1 MSAPNWS
8 EIKSRAIA
16 FANEWQGEASER
28 AEAQSFWNEFFQIFG
43 VHRRRVAAYEA
54 AVKKLNNNQGRID
67 CFWSGKLLIEHKSKG
82 QDLDAAYL
90 QATDYFA
97 GLTDDELPQFV
108 LVSDFAN
115 FQLYNLDDN
124 SHHSFKLA
132 DLHKNIDR
140 FKFFLGQHQPK
151 IREQDPINQRAVEKM
166 GKLHDALKKDGY
178 TGEQLEILLVR
189 LLFCLFA
196 DDTGIF
202 SPRDMMLDHLI
213 NDTKVDGSDFGMVL
227 GKIFETL
234 NKPRES
240 RQKSISDSF
249 NAYPYVNGKLFEQHI
264 ALPSFTKTMR
274 DLLLD
279 CCALDWSKISP
290 AIFGAMFQKIIELD
304 EKSRRREMGAHYTSE
319 ENILKLINSL
329 FLNDLKA
336 EFEQVKHHKN
346 TLFEFHK
353 KLTNLRFL
361 DPACGCGNFLV
372 ITYRELRFLELEVL
386 KASTQFGA
394 NIETVFKTI
403 SVNVDQFS
411 GIEFE
416 EFPAQ
421 IAQVAMWLIDH
432 QMNIA
437 TGELLG
443 EWFARIPLTKSANI
457 RKGDALRID
466 WEAFCP
472 PNKLNYI
479 IGNPPFIGKSNQ
491 TAAQKEGMEFVTKGI
506 KNAGV
511 LDYVAGWYIKA
522 AQYVSGS
529 KIGSISRD
537 KKLFSDAEFSR
548 FDNTVIASEA
558 MKQSTPVIAR
568 SEATKQSSTFDS
580 STLASNGLP
589 HLRFTSARNDS
600 VNNIFAYAQQ
610 ADDTARRKIKVGF
623 VSTNSITQGEQVGVL
638 WSYLLAQGIS
648 ISFAHRT
655 FQWTND
661 APGKAAVHCVIIG
674 FGRETVK
681 QKHLFEYAD
690 IKGQP
695 HEIIASN
702 INPYLVD
709 APDILLQNRS
719 KPICIVPEMVY
730 GNKPVDGGNLLLS
743 ADEKNE
749 LLAKEPKAAKWLR
762 PVLGAEEFLSAKER
776 WCLWLVGIAPSEL
789 KAMPEVL
796 KRIAGVRK
804 MRLASVDP
812 QAQKLATRSTQFRDI
827 KEPETYILVPSVSSE
842 KRSIVP
848 IGFFDKN
855 TICTNLNFMLPNATL
870 YHFGILTSTMHNAW
884 MRQVC
889 GRLKSDFRYSNTIVY
904 NNFPWPMVGA
914 TPSSRNVGE
923 NSSSNRDEGVAP
935 TKQKNAIEAA
945 AQAVLDARAQFP
957 HESLANLYG
966 ATMPPALVKA
976 HAALDK
982 VVDAAYVAD
991 GGAKHYASDAE
1002 RVAFLFKRYQALT
1015 SLI

>member
-8 EIKSRAIA
+8 EIKTRAIA
-16 FANEWQGEASER
+16 FAKEWADEPSER
-28 AEAQSFWNEFFQIFG
+28 AEAQSFWNDFFQIFG
-43 VHRRRVAAYEA
+43 VPRRRVAVYEA
-54 AVKKLNNNQGRID
+54 AVKKLNKNTGRID
-67 CFWSGKLLIEHKSKG
+67 CFWPGKLLIEHKSKG
-82 QDLDAAYL
+82 QNLDAAHL
-90 QATDYFA
+90 QALDYFA
-97 GLTDDELPQFV
+97 GLNDDELPQFV
-108 LVSDFAN
+108 LVSDFEN
-115 FQLYNLDDN
+115 FQLYDLDDN
-124 SHHSFKLA
+124 THHVFKLA

-213 NDTKVDGSDFGMVL
+213 NDTKEDGSDFGMVL

-234 NKPRES
+234 NKPHES

-279 CCALDWSKISP
+279 CCELDWSKISP

-329 FLNDLKA
+329 FLDDLKA

-353 KLTNLRFL
+353 KLTNLKFL

-372 ITYRELRFLELEVL
+372 ITYRELRLLELEVL
-386 KASTQFGA
+386 KASSQFGA
-394 NIETVFKTI
+394 NIEHVFKAI

-472 PNKLNYI
+472 PSKLNYI

-529 KIGSISRD
+529 KIGSVSRD
-537 KKLFSDAEFSR
+537 KTLFSDAEFSTLGKPTEDI
-548 FDNTVIASEA
+548 FVYVQVADEA
-558 MKQSTPVIAR
+558 
-568 SEATKQSSTFDS
+568 
-580 STLASNGLP
+580 
-589 HLRFTSARNDS
+589 
-600 VNNIFAYAQQ
+600 
-610 ADDTARRKIKVGF
+610 ARRKVKVGF

-638 WSYLLAQGIS
+638 WSYLLAQGMS

-674 FGRETVK
+674 FGRELPSPSIPLPAGEGSQFPSTFGRGARGEGDNADKKK
-681 QKHLFEYAD
+681 QLFEYPD

-695 HEIIASN
+695 HEIAASN

-719 KPICIVPEMVY
+719 KPICNVPEMVY

-743 ADEKNE
+743 ADEKNV
-749 LLAKEPKAAKWLR
+749 LLAKEPNAAKWLR
-762 PVLGAEEFLSAKER
+762 PVLGAEEFLNAKER

-796 KRIAGVRK
+796 KRVEGVRK

-812 QAQKLATRSTQFRDI
+812 QAQKLATRSTEFRDI

-848 IGFFDKN
+848 IGFFDKQ

-889 GRLKSDFRYSNTIVY
+889 GRLESRYRYSNTIVY
-904 NNFPWPMVGA
+904 NNFPWPTSLVGA
-914 TPSSRNVGE
+914 QFIAPDLAPEG
-923 NSSSNRDEGVAP
+923 RDESRP
-935 TKQKNAIEAA
+935 YKNIETA

-982 VVDAAYVAD
+982 AVDAAYVAD
-991 GGAKHYASDAE
+991 GGSKNYASDAE

>member
-16 FANEWQGEASER
+16 FADEWQGEASEG

-54 AVKKLNNNQGRID
+54 AVKKLNNNKGRID

-82 QDLDAAYL
+82 QDLNAAYL
-90 QATDYFA
+90 QATDYFS

-124 SHHSFKLA
+124 THHSFKLA
-132 DLHKNIDR
+132 DLHKNIER

-178 TGEQLEILLVR
+178 TGHQLELLLVR

-213 NDTKVDGSDFGMVL
+213 NDTKADGSDLDMVL
-227 GKIFETL
+227 GKVFDTL
-234 NKPRES
+234 NKPRED
-240 RQKSISDSF
+240 RQKSLSDSF
-249 NAYPYVNGKLFEQHI
+249 NAYPYVNGKLFDEHI
-264 ALPSFTKTMR
+264 ELPQFNKTMR
-274 DLLLD
+274 DLLLE
-279 CCALDWSKISP
+279 CCVLDWSKISP
-290 AIFGAMFQKIIELD
+290 AIFGAMFQKVIELD

-336 EFEQVKHHKN
+336 EFETVKHHKN

-353 KLTNLRFL
+353 KLTNLKFL

-372 ITYRELRFLELEVL
+372 ITYRELRLLELQVL
-386 KASTQFGA
+386 TASTQFGA
-394 NIETVFKTI
+394 NIESVFKAI

-411 GIEFE
+411 GIELE

-457 RKGDALRID
+457 RIGNALRLD
-466 WEAFCP
+466 WEALCP
-472 PNKLNYI
+472 PNQLHYL

-491 TAAQKEGMEFVTKGI
+491 TAAQKEDMDFVTKGI
-506 KNAGV
+506 KSAGV

-522 AQYVSGS
+522 AQYISGS

-537 KKLFSDAEFSR
+537 KKLFFDAEFS
-548 FDNTVIASEA
+548 
-558 MKQSTPVIAR
+558 
-568 SEATKQSSTFDS
+568 
-580 STLASNGLP
+580 TLGKP
-589 HLRFTSARNDS
+589 TED
-600 VNNIFAYAQQ
+600 IFAYAAE
-610 ADDTARRKIKVGF
+610 ADDNARRKIKIGF

-638 WSYLLAQGIS
+638 WSYLLAQGMH

-655 FQWTND
+655 FQWSNE

-674 FGRETVK
+674 FGREAD
-681 QKHLFEYAD
+681 KHKRLFEYAD

-695 HEIIASN
+695 LAIAASN

-709 APDILLQNRS
+709 APDIVLPARRDPLC
-719 KPICIVPEMVY
+719 KVPPIVFGSMP
-730 GNKPVDGGNLLLS
+730 NDGGHLLLS
-743 ADEKNE
+743 DEEKNE
-749 LLAKEPKAAKWLR
+749 FVKLEPMAKDWIKPF
-762 PVLGAEEFLSAKER
+762 LGAEEFINNTKR
-776 WCLWLVGIAPSEL
+776 WCLWLVDCPPSTL
-789 KAMPEVL
+789 KAMPQVL
-796 KRIAGVRK
+796 KRVEAVKKVRTESTRK
-804 MRLASVDP
+804 TTQD
-812 QAQKLATRSTQFRDI
+812 LATTPTLFGEIRQPKGNYLLIPR
-827 KEPETYILVPSVSSE
+827 VSSE
-842 KRSIVP
+842 RRLFVP
-848 IGFFDKN
+848 VGFLTGD
-855 TICTNLNFMLPNATL
+855 TIASDATLVIPNATL

-884 MRQVC
+884 VRQVC
-889 GRLKSDFRYSNTIVY
+889 GRLESRYRYSNTIVY
-904 NNFPWPMVGA
+904 NNFPWP
-914 TPSSRNVGE
+914 S
-923 NSSSNRDEGVAP
+923 
-935 TKQKNAIEAA
+935 KKNDAIESA

-957 HESLANLYG
+957 NESLANLYG
-966 ATMPPALVKA
+966 ANMPPVLVKA
-976 HAALDK
+976 HALLDK
-982 VVDAAYVAD
+982 AVDAAYVVD
-991 GGAKHYASDAE
+991 GGAKTYASDAQ
-1002 RVAFLFKRYQALT
+1002 RVAFLFKRYQQLT
-1015 SLI
+1015 SFI

>member
-54 AVKKLNNNQGRID
+54 AVKKLNNNKGRID
-67 CFWSGKLLIEHKSKG
+67 CFWPGKLLIEHKSKG
-82 QDLDAAYL
+82 QDLNAAYL
-90 QATDYFA
+90 QATDYFI

-124 SHHSFKLA
+124 THHSFKLA
-132 DLHKNIDR
+132 DLHKNIER

-178 TGEQLEILLVR
+178 TGHKLELLLVR

-213 NDTKVDGSDFGMVL
+213 NDTKADGSDLGMVL
-227 GKIFETL
+227 GKVFETL
-234 NKPRES
+234 NKPRED
-240 RQKSISDSF
+240 RQKSLSGSF
-249 NAYPYVNGKLFEQHI
+249 NAYPYVNGKLFDEHI
-264 ALPSFTKTMR
+264 DLPEFTKTMR
-274 DLLLD
+274 DLLLE
-279 CCALDWSKISP
+279 CCVLDWSKISP
-290 AIFGAMFQKIIELD
+290 AIFGAMFQKVIELD

-329 FLNDLKA
+329 FLNDLKV
-336 EFEQVKHHKN
+336 EFETVKHHKN

-353 KLTNLRFL
+353 KLASLKFL

-372 ITYRELRFLELEVL
+372 ITYRELRLLELQVL
-386 KASTQFGA
+386 TASTQFGA
-394 NIETVFKTI
+394 NIESVFKAI

-411 GIEFE
+411 GIELE

-457 RKGDALRID
+457 RIGNALRLD
-466 WEAFCP
+466 WEALCP
-472 PNKLNYI
+472 PNQLNYL

-491 TAAQKEGMEFVTKGI
+491 TAAQKEDMDFVTKGI
-506 KNAGV
+506 KSAGV

-522 AQYVSGS
+522 AQYISGS

-537 KKLFSDAEFSR
+537 KKLFTDAEFSNLGKPTE
-548 FDNTVIASEA
+548 D
-558 MKQSTPVIAR
+558 
-568 SEATKQSSTFDS
+568 
-580 STLASNGLP
+580 
-589 HLRFTSARNDS
+589 
-600 VNNIFAYAQQ
+600 IFAYAAE
-610 ADDTARRKIKVGF
+610 ADEAARRKIKVGF

-638 WSYLLAQGIS
+638 WSYLLAQGMS

-655 FQWTND
+655 FQWTNE

-695 HEIIASN
+695 QEIMACN

-719 KPICIVPEMVY
+719 RPICNVPEMSY
-730 GNKPVDGGNLLLS
+730 GSKPTDGGNLLLS
-743 ADEKNE
+743 LDEKIA
-749 LLAKEPKAAKWLR
+749 LVAKEPQAEKWIR
-762 PVLGAEEFLSAKER
+762 PFMGAEEFINSVPR
-776 WCLWLVGIAPSEL
+776 FCLWLKQIKPSEL
-789 KAMPEVL
+789 ANMPVVQMRVKA
-796 KRIAGVRK
+796 VRE
-804 MRLASVDP
+804 MRLVSTKKPTV
-812 QAQKLATRSTQFRDI
+812 KLADYPTLFSEDRQPDSN
-827 KEPETYILVPSVSSE
+827 YLLVPSVSSE
-842 KRSIVP
+842 QRKYIP
-848 IGFFDKN
+848 IGFLSAETVLSN
-855 TICTNLNFMLPNATL
+855 ANFAVPNATL

-884 MRQVC
+884 VRQVC

-923 NSSSNRDEGVAP
+923 NSSSNRDEGVTP
-935 TKQKNAIEAA
+935 TKHKDAIETA
-945 AQAVLDARAQFP
+945 AQAVLDTRLKYP
-957 HESLANLYG
+957 NESLANLYG
-966 ATMPPALVKA
+966 ASMPPALVKA

-982 VVDAAYVAD
+982 AVDAAYLQD
-991 GGAKHYASDAE
+991 GGAKRYANDAE

>member
-8 EIKSRAIA
+8 EIKSRALA
-16 FANEWQGEASER
+16 FANEWQDEPSER

-54 AVKKLNNNQGRID
+54 AVKKLNNNKGRID
-67 CFWSGKLLIEHKSKG
+67 CFWPGKLLIEHKSKG

-90 QATDYFA
+90 QATDYFS
-97 GLTDDELPQFV
+97 GLADDELPQFV
-108 LVSDFAN
+108 LVSDFEYL
-115 FQLYNLDDN
+115 QLYDLDDN
-124 SHHSFKLA
+124 THHRFKLA

-178 TGEQLEILLVR
+178 TGHQLELLLVR

-240 RQKSISDSF
+240 RQKSLSESF
-249 NAYPYVNGKLFEQHI
+249 NAYPYVNGKLFEEYI

-279 CCALDWSKISP
+279 CCALDWSRISP
-290 AIFGAMFQKIIELD
+290 AIFGAMFQKVIELD
-304 EKSRRREMGAHYTSE
+304 AKSRRREMGAHYTSE

-329 FLNDLKA
+329 FLNDLKT
-336 EFEQVKHHKN
+336 EFDLVKHHKN

-353 KLTNLRFL
+353 KLTSLRFL

-372 ITYRELRFLELEVL
+372 ITYRELRLLELDVL

-394 NIETVFKTI
+394 NIENVFKTI

-411 GIEFE
+411 GIELE

-432 QMNIA
+432 QMNIL
-437 TGELLG
+437 TGELMSK
-443 EWFARIPLTKSANI
+443 WMPRIPLTKSANI
-457 RKGDALRID
+457 RIGNALRLD
-466 WEAFCP
+466 WESLCP
-472 PNKLNYI
+472 PNQLNYL

-491 TAAQKEGMEFVTKGI
+491 TAVQKEDMDFVTKGI
-506 KNAGV
+506 KSAGV

-537 KKLFSDAEFSR
+537 KKLFTDAEFSK
-548 FDNTVIASEA
+548 FTVIARNE
-558 MKQSTPVIAR
+558 V
-568 SEATKQSSTFDS
+568 TKQSMQKLDCH
-580 STLASNGLP
+580 AD
-589 HLRFTSARNDS
+589 ARNDS
-600 VNNIFAYAQQ
+600 TEDIFEYAQK
-610 ADDTARRKIKVGF
+610 ADETARRNIKVGF

-638 WSYLLAQGIS
+638 WSYLLAQGMQ

-681 QKHLFEYAD
+681 QKYLFEYTD

-695 HEIIASN
+695 HEIAAEN

-709 APDILLQNRS
+709 APNIILPARRVPL
-719 KPICIVPEMVY
+719 CDVPEPSY
-730 GNKPVDGGNLLLS
+730 GSFALDDGNLTIYKLDYDAILKENPD
-743 ADEKNE
+743 AEKFLKLFIGGQE
-749 LLAKEPKAAKWLR
+749 LLHSEK
-762 PVLGAEEFLSAKER
+762 R
-776 WCLWLVGIAPSEL
+776 WCLWLEKISPTEL
-789 KAMPEVL
+789 KSLTSIYRRVEAVKKWRSKSGRETTKKLAATPTIFAEIRQPTTNYLAMP
-796 KRIAGVRK
+796 
-804 MRLASVDP
+804 
-812 QAQKLATRSTQFRDI
+812 TT
-827 KEPETYILVPSVSSE
+827 SSE
-842 KRSIVP
+842 NRKFLP
-848 IGFFDKN
+848 IAFLSSE
-855 TICTNLNFMLPNATL
+855 TIASNQIYIIPNATL

-884 MRQVC
+884 VRQVC
-889 GRLKSDFRYSNTIVY
+889 GRLESRYRYSNTIVY
-904 NNFPWPMVGA
+904 NNFPWPVIA
-914 TPSSRNVGE
+914 SEARQSRQE
-923 NSSSNRDEGVAP
+923 NTNGLPRHDVPRNDPEVSAVEL
-935 TKQKNAIEAA
+935 A
-945 AQAVLDARAQFP
+945 AQGVLDARAQFP
-957 HESLANLYG
+957 NESLANLYG

-982 VVDAAYVAD
+982 AVDAAYMSD
-991 GGAKHYASDAE
+991 GGAKNYASDAE
-1002 RVAFLFKRYQALT
+1002 RVAFLFKRYQQLT

>member
-1 MSAPNWS
+1 MPAPNWL

-16 FANEWQGEASER
+16 FSNEWKNEASER
-28 AEAQSFWNEFFQIFG
+28 AEAQSFWNEFFLIFG
-43 VHRRRVAAYEA
+43 VPRRRVAVYEA
-54 AVKKLNNNQGRID
+54 AVAKLNKNKGRID
-67 CFWSGKLLIEHKSKG
+67 CFWPGKLLIEHKSKG
-82 QDLDAAYL
+82 QNLDAAYL
-90 QATDYFA
+90 QATDYFS
-97 GLTDDELPQFV
+97 GLSDDELPQFV

-124 SHHSFKLA
+124 TQHSFKLA
-132 DLHKNIDR
+132 DLHKNIQR

-178 TGEQLEILLVR
+178 TGHQLELLLVR

-202 SPRDMMLDHLI
+202 SPRDMMLDHLST
-213 NDTKVDGSDFGMVL
+213 DTKADGSDLGMVL
-227 GKIFETL
+227 GKVFETL
-234 NKPRES
+234 NKPRED
-240 RQKSISDSF
+240 RQKSLSDIF
-249 NAYPYVNGKLFEQHI
+249 NAYPYVNGKLFDEHI
-264 ALPSFTKTMR
+264 ELPQFNKAMR
-274 DLLLD
+274 DLLLE
-279 CCALDWSKISP
+279 CCVLDWSKISP
-290 AIFGAMFQKIIELD
+290 AIFGAMFQKVIELD
-304 EKSRRREMGAHYTSE
+304 EKSRRREMGAYYTSE

-329 FLNDLKA
+329 FLDDLKA

-353 KLTNLRFL
+353 KIANLKFF

-372 ITYRELRFLELEVL
+372 ITYRELRLLELEVL

-394 NIETVFKTI
+394 NIERVFKTL

-411 GIEFE
+411 GIELE
-416 EFPAQ
+416 EFPAL

-437 TGELLG
+437 TGELMG

-457 RKGDALRID
+457 RIGNALRLD
-466 WEAFCP
+466 WEALCP
-472 PNKLNYI
+472 PNQLHYL

-491 TAAQKEGMEFVTKGI
+491 TAAQKEDMDFVTKGI
-506 KNAGV
+506 KSAGV

-537 KKLFSDAEFSR
+537 KKLFTDAEFS
-548 FDNTVIASEA
+548 
-558 MKQSTPVIAR
+558 
-568 SEATKQSSTFDS
+568 
-580 STLASNGLP
+580 TLGKP
-589 HLRFTSARNDS
+589 TED
-600 VNNIFAYAQQ
+600 IFAYAAQ

-638 WSYLLAQGIS
+638 WSYLLAQGMH

-655 FQWTND
+655 FQWSNE

-674 FGRETVK
+674 FGREAVQ

-695 HEIIASN
+695 LEIVASN

-709 APDILLQNRS
+709 APDVVLPTRRDPLCNVA
-719 KPICIVPEMVY
+719 PIVFGSMP
-730 GNKPVDGGNLLLS
+730 NDGGHLLLS
-743 ADEKNE
+743 DEEKNE
-749 LLAKEPKAAKWLR
+749 FVKLEPMAKDWIKPF
-762 PVLGAEEFLSAKER
+762 LGAEEFINNAKR
-776 WCLWLVGIAPSEL
+776 WCLWLVDCPPSTL
-789 KAMPEVL
+789 KAMPQVL
-796 KRIAGVRK
+796 KRVEAVKKVRGGSTRK
-804 MRLASVDP
+804 TTQDLA
-812 QAQKLATRSTQFRDI
+812 ATPTLFGEIRQPKGNYLLIPR
-827 KEPETYILVPSVSSE
+827 VSSE
-842 KRSIVP
+842 RRLFVP
-848 IGFFDKN
+848 VGFLTRD
-855 TICTNLNFMLPNATL
+855 TIASDATLVIPNATL

-884 MRQVC
+884 VRQVC

-904 NNFPWPMVGA
+904 NNFPWP
-914 TPSSRNVGE
+914 S
-923 NSSSNRDEGVAP
+923 
-935 TKQKNAIEAA
+935 KKNDAIEDA

-957 HESLANLYG
+957 NESLANLYG
-966 ATMPPALVKA
+966 ASMPPALVKA

-982 VVDAAYVAD
+982 AVDAAYVAD
-991 GGAKHYASDAE
+991 GGVKHYASDAE
-1002 RVAFLFKRYQALT
+1002 RVAFLFKRYQQLT

>member
-1 MSAPNWS
+1 MTTPSWQ
-8 EIKSRAIA
+8 EIKSRAIS
-16 FANEWQGEASER
+16 FANEWQDEPSER

-43 VHRRRVAAYEA
+43 LNRRRYAAYEA
-54 AVKKLNNNQGRID
+54 AVKKLNKNTGRID
-67 CFWSGKLLIEHKSKG
+67 CFWPGKLLIEHKSKG

-97 GLTDDELPQFV
+97 GLTDDELPKYV
-108 LVSDFAN
+108 LVCDFN
-115 FQLYNLDDN
+115 HFQLYDTDDN
-124 SHHSFKLA
+124 THHRFKLA

-178 TGEQLEILLVR
+178 TGHQLELLLVR

-213 NDTKVDGSDFGMVL
+213 NDSKADGSDLGMVL
-227 GKIFETL
+227 GKVFDTL
-234 NKPRES
+234 NKPRED
-240 RQKSISDSF
+240 RQKSISESF
-249 NAYPYVNGKLFEQHI
+249 NAYPYVNGKLFEERI
-264 ALPSFTKTMR
+264 DLPEFTKTMR

-279 CCALDWSKISP
+279 CCALDWSRISP

-329 FLNDLKA
+329 FLDDLKA
-336 EFEQVKHHKN
+336 EFEQAKHHKN
-346 TLFEFHK
+346 ILFEFHK
-353 KLTNLRFL
+353 KLTSLKFL
-361 DPACGCGNFLV
+361 DPACGCGNYLV
-372 ITYRELRFLELEVL
+372 ITYRELRLLELQVL

-394 NIETVFKTI
+394 NIEDVFKTI

-411 GIEFE
+411 GIEYE

-432 QMNIA
+432 QMNIL
-437 TGELLG
+437 TGELMSK
-443 EWFARIPLTKSANI
+443 WMPRIPLTKSANI
-457 RKGDALRID
+457 RKGDALRIEWD
-466 WEAFCP
+466 AFCP
-472 PNKLNYI
+472 PSQLNYI

-491 TAAQKEGMEFVTKGI
+491 TAAQKEGMDFVTKGI
-506 KNAGV
+506 KSAGV

-522 AQYVSGS
+522 AQYISGS
-529 KIGSISRD
+529 KMGSVSRD
-537 KKLFSDAEFSR
+537 KKLFTDAEFS
-548 FDNTVIASEA
+548 
-558 MKQSTPVIAR
+558 
-568 SEATKQSSTFDS
+568 
-580 STLASNGLP
+580 TLGKSIE
-589 HLRFTSARNDS
+589 DI
-600 VNNIFAYAQQ
+600 VAYAEK
-610 ADDTARRKIKVGF
+610 ADTTTRSKIKVGF

-638 WSYLLAQGIS
+638 WSYLLAQGMQ

-681 QKHLFEYAD
+681 QKYLFEYSD

-695 HEIIASN
+695 HEIVASN

-709 APDILLQNRS
+709 APDVVLPARRDPLCNVP
-719 KPICIVPEMVY
+719 PIVFGSMP
-730 GNKPVDGGNLLLS
+730 NDGGHLLLS
-743 ADEKNE
+743 DEEKNE
-749 LLAKEPKAAKWLR
+749 FVKLEPKAKDWIK
-762 PVLGAEEFLSAKER
+762 PFLGAEEFINNSKR
-776 WCLWLVGIAPSEL
+776 WCLWLVDCPPSAL
-789 KAMPEVL
+789 KAMPHVL
-796 KRIAGVRK
+796 KRVEAVRNIRAESTRK
-804 MRLASVDP
+804 TTQDLA
-812 QAQKLATRSTQFRDI
+812 ATPTLFGEIRQPKDNYLLI
-827 KEPETYILVPSVSSE
+827 PAHSSE
-842 KRSIVP
+842 KRLFIP
-848 IGFFDKN
+848 IGMMFEEIIAN
-855 TICTNLNFMLPNATL
+855 NSCVIVPNATL

-884 MRQVC
+884 VRQVC
-889 GRLKSDFRYSNTIVY
+889 GRLESRYRYSNTIVY
-904 NNFPWPMVGA
+904 NNFPWPAPVGA
-914 TPSSRNVGE
+914 QFIAPDLAPDLASEG
-923 NSSSNRDEGVAP
+923 RDKSHP
-935 TKQKNAIEAA
+935 YKSIEAA
-945 AQAVLDARAQFP
+945 AQAVLAARAQFP
-957 HESLANLYG
+957 NESLANLYG

-982 VVDAAYVAD
+982 AVDAAYVKD
-991 GGAKHYASDAE
+991 GGAKGYTSDAQ

>member
-1 MSAPNWS
+1 MSSANWS

-16 FANEWQGEASER
+16 FSNEWKNEASER
-28 AEAQSFWNEFFQIFG
+28 AEAQSFWNEFFLIFG
-43 VHRRRVAAYEA
+43 VPRRRVAVYEA
-54 AVKKLNNNQGRID
+54 AVAKLNKNKGRID
-67 CFWSGKLLIEHKSKG
+67 CFWPGKLLIEHKSKG
-82 QDLDAAYL
+82 QDLNAAYL
-90 QATDYFA
+90 QATDYFS
-97 GLTDDELPQFV
+97 GLVDDELPQFV

-124 SHHSFKLA
+124 TYHSFKLA

-178 TGEQLEILLVR
+178 TGHQLELLLVR

-202 SPRDMMLDHLI
+202 SPRDMMLDHLTS
-213 NDTKVDGSDFGMVL
+213 DTKADGSDLGMVL
-227 GKIFETL
+227 GKVFETL
-234 NKPRES
+234 NKPRED
-240 RQKSISDSF
+240 RQKSLLDSI
-249 NAYPYVNGKLFEQHI
+249 NAYPYVNGKLFDEHI
-264 ALPSFTKTMR
+264 ELPQFNKAMR
-274 DLLLD
+274 DLLLE
-279 CCALDWSKISP
+279 CCLLDWSKISP
-290 AIFGAMFQKIIELD
+290 AIFGAMFQKVIELD

-336 EFEQVKHHKN
+336 EFETVKHHKN

-353 KLTNLRFL
+353 KLTNFKFL

-372 ITYRELRFLELEVL
+372 ITYRELRLLELQVL
-386 KASTQFGA
+386 KASTQYGA
-394 NIETVFKTI
+394 NIESVFKTI

-411 GIEFE
+411 GIELE

-421 IAQVAMWLIDH
+421 IAQLAMWLIDH

-457 RKGDALRID
+457 RIGNALRLD
-466 WEAFCP
+466 WEALCP
-472 PNKLNYI
+472 PNQLHYL

-491 TAAQKEGMEFVTKGI
+491 TAAQKEDMDFVTKGI
-506 KNAGV
+506 KSAGV

-537 KKLFSDAEFSR
+537 KKHFTDAEFS
-548 FDNTVIASEA
+548 
-558 MKQSTPVIAR
+558 
-568 SEATKQSSTFDS
+568 
-580 STLASNGLP
+580 TLGKP
-589 HLRFTSARNDS
+589 TED
-600 VNNIFAYAQQ
+600 IFEYAAQ

-638 WSYLLAQGIS
+638 WSYLLAQGMQ

-655 FQWTND
+655 FQWSNE

-674 FGRETVK
+674 FGREAVQ

-695 HEIIASN
+695 HEIVACN

-762 PVLGAEEFLSAKER
+762 PVLGAEEFLNAKER

-796 KRIAGVRK
+796 KRVKGVRK

-812 QAQKLATRSTQFRDI
+812 QAQKLASRSTEFRDI
-827 KEPETYILVPSVSSE
+827 KVPETYILIPRVSSE
-842 KRSIVP
+842 KRAIVP

-855 TICTNLNFMLPNATL
+855 TITTDANFTLPNANL

-884 MRQVC
+884 VRQVC

-904 NNFPWPMVGA
+904 NNFPWPCVAA
-914 TPSSRNVGE
+914 TLSPRSNGT
-923 NSSSNRDEGVAP
+923 NRDEGVAA
-935 TKQKNAIEAA
+935 TKYNDAIESA

-957 HESLANLYG
+957 NESLANLYG
-966 ATMPPALVKA
+966 ANMPPVLVKA
-976 HAALDK
+976 HALLDK
-982 VVDAAYVAD
+982 AVDAAYMAD
-991 GGAKHYASDAE
+991 GGAKTYASDAE
-1002 RVAFLFKRYQALT
+1002 RVAFLFKRYQQLT